1 MCATGVERDM
11 DQRILLATPHMSDEG
26 FELAYVH
33 DAFEKNWIAPLGENV
48 NQFEALLG
56 TYLGKENIVALSSGT
71 SALHLAMVQAGVGK
85 DDLVFCQDMTFV
97 ASVNPVHY
105 LGARLVL
112 IDSERGSWN
121 MDPALL
127 EKAIELYGVPK
138 AVEVVHLCG
147 IPADMDAIRAICDKH
162 GIALIEDA
170 AEALGAT
177 YHGRKCGTLGDF
189 GTLSFNGNKII
200 TTSGGGALVCP
211 DRQSAGHVL
220 KLATQAR
227 ENCPWYEHCETGYNY
242 RLSNISAGIGR
253 GQLQVLPQRLAQK
266 RQIFDWYS
274 EKLADLPLEMQ
285 PALPDTQP
293 NRWLTAI
300 WLRPDCG
307 VTAGYLI
314 DELEKANIEAR
325 YMWKPMH
332 TQPLFA
338 GVPFVY
344 AADEPQSE
352 LIFDGGVC
360 LPSGTQ
366 MTEADVDRVCAV
378 IRSLFKK

>member
-1 MCATGVERDM
+1 
-11 DQRILLATPHMSDEG
+11 MSDEG

-33 DAFEKNWIAPLGENV
+33 EAFEKNWIAPLGENV
-48 NQFEALLG
+48 NEFEEVVG
-56 TYLGKENIVALSSGT
+56 TYLGKEHIVALCSGT
-71 SALHLAMVQAGVGK
+71 SALHLAMIEAGVGK
-85 DDLVFCQDMTFV
+85 NDLVFCQDMTFV
-97 ASVNPVHY
+97 ASVNPVNY

-112 IDSERGSWN
+112 IDNERGSWN
-121 MDPALL
+121 MDPASL
-127 EKAIELYGVPK
+127 EKAIEVYGVPK

-162 GIALIEDA
+162 GIVLIEDA

-177 YHGRKCGTLGDF
+177 YHGKLCGSMGDF

-211 DRQSAGHVL
+211 DAKSAAHTL

-227 ENCPWYEHCETGYNY
+227 ENVPWYEHQEVGFNY

-253 GQLQVLPQRLAQK
+253 GQMLVLEQRLVQK

-274 EKLADLPLEMQ
+274 EKLAGLPLQMQ
-285 PALPDTQP
+285 PTLPDTEP

-300 WLRPDCG
+300 WLEPDCG

-314 DELEKANIEAR
+314 DELDKEGIEAR

-332 TQPLFA
+332 TQSLFA
-338 GVPFVY
+338 GVPFVS
-344 AADEPQSE
+344 ASDEPQTE
-352 LIFDGGVC
+352 AIFDGGVC

-366 MTEADVDRVCAV
+366 MTEADVERVCAV
-378 IRSLFKK
+378 IRGLFKK

>member
-1 MCATGVERDM
+1 MTGVERNM
-11 DQRILLATPHMSDEG
+11 EKRILLAAPHMSDEG
-26 FELAYVH
+26 LELAYVH
-33 DAFEKNWIAPLGENV
+33 EAFEKNWIAPLGENV
-48 NQFEALLG
+48 DEFELAVG
-56 TYLGKENIVALSSGT
+56 AYLKNENIVALGSGT
-71 SALHLAMVQAGVGK
+71 AALHLAMVQAGIGQG
-85 DDLVFCQDMTFV
+85 DLVFCQDMTFV

-112 IDSERGSWN
+112 IDSERDSWN
-121 MDPALL
+121 MDPASL

-147 IPADMDAIRAICDKH
+147 IPARMDEIRAICDKH
-162 GIALIEDA
+162 GIILIEDA

-177 YHGRKCGTLGDF
+177 YHGRRCGTLGDF
-189 GTLSFNGNKII
+189 GALSFNGNKII

-211 DRQSAGHVL
+211 DRDAAAHVL
-220 KLATQAR
+220 KLATQSR
-227 ENCPWYEHCETGYNY
+227 ENCPWYEHREQGYNY

-253 GQLQVLPQRLAQK
+253 GQLQVLDKRLAQK

-274 EKLADLPLEMQ
+274 EKLTDLPLQMQ
-285 PALPDTQP
+285 PALPDTEP

-300 WLRPDCG
+300 WLQPDCG

-338 GVPFVY
+338 DVPFVS
-344 AADEPQSE
+344 AFDEPQSE

-366 MTEADVDRVCAV
+366 MTESDVERVCAV
-378 IRSLFKK
+378 IRKLFKK

>member
-1 MCATGVERDM
+1 M
-11 DQRILLATPHMSDEG
+11 DKRISLAIPHMSDEG

-33 DAFEKNWIAPLGENV
+33 EAFEKNWIAPLGENV
-48 NQFEALLG
+48 NEFEEVVG
-56 TYLGKENIVALSSGT
+56 TYLGKEHIVALCSGT
-71 SALHLAMVQAGVGK
+71 SALHLAMIEAGVGK
-85 DDLVFCQDMTFV
+85 NDLVFCQDMTFV
-97 ASVNPVHY
+97 ASVNPVNY

-112 IDSERGSWN
+112 IDNERGSWN
-121 MDPALL
+121 MDPASL
-127 EKAIELYGVPK
+127 EKAIEVYGVPK

-162 GIALIEDA
+162 GIVLIEDA

-177 YHGRKCGTLGDF
+177 YHGKLCGSMGDF

-211 DRQSAGHVL
+211 DAKSAAHTL

-227 ENCPWYEHCETGYNY
+227 ENVPWYEHQEVGFNY

-253 GQLQVLPQRLAQK
+253 GQMLVLEQRLVQK

-274 EKLADLPLEMQ
+274 EKLAGLPLQMQ
-285 PALPDTQP
+285 PTLPDTEP

-300 WLRPDCG
+300 WLEPDCG

-314 DELEKANIEAR
+314 DELDKEGIEAR

-332 TQPLFA
+332 TQSLFA
-338 GVPFVY
+338 GVPFVS
-344 AADEPQSE
+344 ASDEPQTE
-352 LIFDGGVC
+352 AIFDGGVC

-366 MTEADVDRVCAV
+366 MTEADVERVCAV
-378 IRSLFKK
+378 IRGLFKK

>member
-1 MCATGVERDM
+1 MKD
-11 DQRILLATPHMSDEG
+11 RIWLATPHMSDEG
-26 FELAYVH
+26 YELAYVRE
-33 DAFEKNWIAPLGENV
+33 AFEKNWIAPLGENV
-48 NQFEALLG
+48 NEFEKALG
-56 TYLGKENIVALSSGT
+56 DYLNKENVIALSSGT
-71 SALHLAMVQAGVGK
+71 AALHLAMVQAGVSKG
-85 DDLVFCQDMTFV
+85 DLVFCQDMTFV
-97 ASVNPVHY
+97 ASVNPVDY

-112 IDSERGSWN
+112 IDSERESWN
-121 MDPALL
+121 MDPAAL

-162 GIALIEDA
+162 GIVLIEDA

-177 YHGRKCGTLGDF
+177 YRGRGCGTMGDYSA
-189 GTLSFNGNKII
+189 LSFNGNKII

-211 DRQSAGHVL
+211 DGNSANHVL

-227 ENCPWYEHCETGYNY
+227 EKYPWYEHQEVGYNY

-253 GQLQVLPQRLAQK
+253 GQMHVLEQRLAKK

-274 EKLADLPLEMQ
+274 EKLAGLPLKMQ
-285 PALPDTQP
+285 PALPDTEP

-300 WLRPDCG
+300 WLQPECG

-314 DELEKANIEAR
+314 DELEKHNIEAR

-338 GVPFVY
+338 QVPFVSVSQ
-344 AADEPQSE
+344 DPVTEE
-352 LIFDGGVC
+352 IFDGGVC

-366 MTEADVDRVCAV
+366 MTEADVDYVCAV
-378 IRSLFKK
+378 IRGLFKK